1 MSVGQADYVK
11 SNAYGQTVDLHRWER
26 PTQMNFEA
34 APGQLASTLDPN
46 DHPGLAQRAAGGAPG
61 TDDPVV
67 VDLLGRIA
75 LTTQGREAQTQG
87 VSIALTQASTMLF
100 RLVAESLPME
110 EVPSAIEHGA
120 YTFTVTPQDNG
131 DVTVRVRPAAVMPF
145 DRELQLTVSKEGT
158 ITTDDFWAQARMSA
172 AQNPA

>member
-1 MSVGQADYVK
+1 MSVGQANYVK

-67 VDLLGRIA
+67 VDLLHRIA
-75 LTTQGREAQTQG
+75 LTTQGRETQTQA
-87 VSIALTQASTMLF
+87 VSIALTQASTTLF
-100 RLVAESLPME
+100 RLVAESWPME
-110 EVPSAIEHGA
+110 KVPPAIEHGA
-120 YTFTVTPQDNG
+120 YTFIVTPQDNG

-145 DRELQLTVSKEGT
+145 DGELQLTVSKEGV
-158 ITTDDFWAQARMSA
+158 ITTNEFWAQARISA